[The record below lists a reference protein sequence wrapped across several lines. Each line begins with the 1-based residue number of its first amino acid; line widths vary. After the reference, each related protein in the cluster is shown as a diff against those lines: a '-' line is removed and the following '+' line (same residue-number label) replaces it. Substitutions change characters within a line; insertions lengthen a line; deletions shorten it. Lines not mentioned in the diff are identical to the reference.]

1 MFAKLEFISR
11 TLQIIYFILFFYYL
25 FSFFLFFTFQ
35 MLFPFLFSPPKI
47 PVLSPLSLLSNTPTP
62 NSWPRH
68 SQNLVIGTLQEQ
80 VSLLPLMTYQSIL
93 CYICSCRHKSQLMFT
108 LIGDLISGNSG
119 STCQLFFLIECSLC
133 TFSSSIIRDP
143 VLSPMDFFEHPLLYL
158 SGNGRSSQET
168 TISVSCP

>member
-1 MFAKLEFISR
+1 MEEVFSQRFYIVHLKFYLSIYIYIFLYPSFSNTYNYSWHCSHNMLIKNNLLWFCHRKIPEHCSNNMFAKLEFISR

-47 PVLSPLSLLSNTPTP
+47 PVLSPLSLLSNTLTP

-80 VSLLPLMTYQSIL
+80 VSLLPLMTY
-93 CYICSCRHKSQLMFT
+93 
-108 LIGDLISGNSG
+108 
-119 STCQLFFLIECSLC
+119 
-133 TFSSSIIRDP
+133 
-143 VLSPMDFFEHPLLYL
+143 
-158 SGNGRSSQET
+158 
-168 TISVSCP
+168 